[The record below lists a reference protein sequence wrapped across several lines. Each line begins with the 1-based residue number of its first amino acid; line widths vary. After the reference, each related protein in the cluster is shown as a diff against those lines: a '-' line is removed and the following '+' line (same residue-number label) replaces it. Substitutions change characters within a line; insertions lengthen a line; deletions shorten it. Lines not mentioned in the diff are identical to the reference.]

1 MSNSEYVEYY
11 WLPVTQ
17 HDRLMVLDLCWQVH
31 VIHQVSLAGI
41 SRVQRVG
48 GVSWDQGSTK

>member
-1 MSNSEYVEYY
+1 MTNSEYVEYY
-11 WLPVTQ
+11 WLPVPQ
-17 HDRLMVLDLCWQVH
+17 HDRLMVLDLCWEVH

-48 GVSWDQGSTK
+48 GVS